1 MSAMDYSTPADFYPA
16 RRAGPRAKLHYRR
29 FDTVAEAIRHAVEEA
44 PSAELGGAVIE
55 CDEQRY
61 QGDAIGLL
69 YNSTDYPLPRRG
81 EPRIPE
87 LSPLPKY
94 PHGDDRPPLLRLISG
109 KMPSPVLGFGVP
121 GGMRHERP
129 GR

>member
-1 MSAMDYSTPADFYPA
+1 MSAIDYSAPADFYPA
-16 RRAGPRAKLHYRR
+16 RRAGPQAKLHYRR

-44 PSAELGGAVIE
+44 PFAELHGALIE

-61 QGDAIGLL
+61 QGDAISVL
-69 YNSTDYPLPRRG
+69 YNSADYPLPRQG
-81 EPRIPE
+81 QPRISD
-87 LSPLPKY
+87 LAPLPKD
-94 PHGDDRPPLLRLISG
+94 PLGDQLCPSPRLISG
-109 KMPSPVLGFGVP
+109 KMHSPVLGFGVP